1 VAILTYNHVDRW
13 FHKTRHCGTQP
24 RVPRRKSPIGKA
36 PPPPAILKPLGA
48 QLRRLRLERE
58 LSQEQ
63 LAELAGLHYK
73 YIGRVELSKAE
84 PGADV
89 LVRLARALAVP
100 VGELFDT
107 ITPASTSP
115 YRLSPGDIDSIT
127 AALEALTTVVDR
139 VLGRQPRPLPVRS
152 PRKTRV

>member
-1 VAILTYNHVDRW
+1 
-13 FHKTRHCGTQP
+13 
-24 RVPRRKSPIGKA
+24 
-36 PPPPAILKPLGA
+36 
-48 QLRRLRLERE
+48 
-58 LSQEQ
+58 
-63 LAELAGLHYK
+63 
-73 YIGRVELSKAE
+73 VELSKAE